1 MSKVIQEKNFV
12 HEGKQQE
19 HTLRKAGNVERVLD
33 VILEEKKREASK
45 PIYLVRYE

>member
-1 MSKVIQEKNFV
+1 MSTVIQEKNFV
-12 HEGKQQE
+12 HGRKQEKRTLQE
-19 HTLRKAGNVERVLD
+19 DRSVERLRD